1 MSLNKNVNTIE
12 LLALLLS
19 DIEIF
24 LLMEADQETLKDKL
38 YTAKEIQDQLLI
50 SMNKIA
56 NVMYYQGYDLNKIKI
71 IKITQGC
78 D

>member
-1 MSLNKNVNTIE
+1 MSLNKNVSTIE

-24 LLMEADQETLKDKL
+24 LLMEDDQETLKDKL
-38 YTAKEIQDQLLI
+38 YTAKEIQDQFSI

-56 NVMYYQGYDLNKIKI
+56 NVMYYQGYDLNKPIKP
-71 IKITQGC
+71 
-78 D
+78 

>member
-1 MSLNKNVNTIE
+1 MSLDKNVSTIE

-38 YTAKEIQDQLLI
+38 YTAKEIQDQMQI
-50 SMNKIA
+50 SMNKMA
-56 NVMYYQGYDLNKIKI
+56 NVMYYQGYDLIKR
-71 IKITQGC
+71 IKP
-78 D
+78 

>member
-1 MSLNKNVNTIE
+1 MSLNKSISTIE

-38 YTAKEIQDQLLI
+38 YTAKEIQDQFSI
-50 SMNKIA
+50 SMDKIA
-56 NVMYYQGYDLNKIKI
+56 NVLYEHGYDLTKPIKP
-71 IKITQGC
+71 
-78 D
+78 

>member
-1 MSLNKNVNTIE
+1 MSLNKNVSTIE

-38 YTAKEIQDQLLI
+38 YTAKEIQDQFSI
-50 SMNKIA
+50 SMNKMA
-56 NVMYYQGYDLNKIKI
+56 NVMYYQGYDLNKPIKP
-71 IKITQGC
+71 
-78 D
+78 

>member
-1 MSLNKNVNTIE
+1 MSLDKNVSTIE

-38 YTAKEIQDQLLI
+38 YTAKEIQDQMQI
-50 SMNKIA
+50 SMNKMA
-56 NVMYYQGYDLNKIKI
+56 NVMYYQGYDLKKPIKP
-71 IKITQGC
+71 
-78 D
+78 

>member
-1 MSLNKNVNTIE
+1 MSLDKNVSTIE

-38 YTAKEIQDQLLI
+38 YTAKEIQDQMQI
-50 SMNKIA
+50 SMNKMA
-56 NVMYYQGYDLNKIKI
+56 NVMYYQGYDLNKPIKL
-71 IKITQGC
+71 
-78 D
+78 

>member
-1 MSLNKNVNTIE
+1 MSLDKNVSTIE

-38 YTAKEIQDQLLI
+38 YTAKEIQDQFSI
-50 SMNKIA
+50 SINKMA
-56 NVMYYQGYDLNKIKI
+56 NVMYYQGYDLNKPIKP
-71 IKITQGC
+71 
-78 D
+78 

>member
-38 YTAKEIQDQLLI
+38 YTAKEIQDQMQI

-56 NVMYYQGYDLNKIKI
+56 NVMYYQGYDLTKPIKP
-71 IKITQGC
+71 
-78 D
+78 

>member
-1 MSLNKNVNTIE
+1 MSLNKSISTIE

-38 YTAKEIQDQLLI
+38 YTAKEIQDQFSI
-50 SMNKIA
+50 SMDKIA
-56 NVMYYQGYDLNKIKI
+56 NVLYQHGYDLTKPIKP
-71 IKITQGC
+71 
-78 D
+78 

>member
-1 MSLNKNVNTIE
+1 MSLNKNVSTIE

-38 YTAKEIQDQLLI
+38 YTAKEIQDQMQI
-50 SMNKIA
+50 SMNKMA
-56 NVMYYQGYDLNKIKI
+56 NVMYYQGYDLNKPIKP
-71 IKITQGC
+71 
-78 D
+78 

>member
-1 MSLNKNVNTIE
+1 MSLDKNVSTIE

-38 YTAKEIQDQLLI
+38 YTAKEIQEQMQI

-56 NVMYYQGYDLNKIKI
+56 NVMYYQGYDLNKPIKP
-71 IKITQGC
+71 
-78 D
+78 

>member
-38 YTAKEIQDQLLI
+38 YTPKEIQDQMQI

-56 NVMYYQGYDLNKIKI
+56 NVMYYQGYDLTKPIKP
-71 IKITQGC
+71 
-78 D
+78 

>member
-1 MSLNKNVNTIE
+1 MSLNKNVSTIE
-12 LLALLLS
+12 LLALLLA

-38 YTAKEIQDQLLI
+38 YTAKEIQDQMQI

-56 NVMYYQGYDLNKIKI
+56 NVMYYQGYDLTKPIKP
-71 IKITQGC
+71 
-78 D
+78 

>member
-1 MSLNKNVNTIE
+1 MSLDKNVSTIE

-38 YTAKEIQDQLLI
+38 YTAKEIQDQMQI
-50 SMNKIA
+50 SMNKMA
-56 NVMYYQGYDLNKIKI
+56 NVMY
-71 IKITQGC
+71 
-78 D
+78 

>member
-56 NVMYYQGYDLNKIKI
+56 NVMYYQGYDLTKPIK
-71 IKITQGC
+71 Q
-78 D
+78 

>member
-1 MSLNKNVNTIE
+1 MSKKKNVSTIE

-38 YTAKEIQDQLLI
+38 YTAKEIQEQMQI

-56 NVMYYQGYDLNKIKI
+56 NVMYYQGYDLNKPIKP
-71 IKITQGC
+71 
-78 D
+78 